1 MSGGITELFKQRVS
15 EVAVANVLALIS
27 ATPNRREKPL
37 AGDLDGKSSGSW
49 KGQYDFWFDGG
60 ACEII
65 TGSSRYV
72 FRDGTVAEVAYCPIL
87 SVEVRFPDGRRV
99 TVRQESG

>member
-37 AGDLDGKSSGSW
+37 AGDLDGKSSGS
-49 KGQYDFWFDGG
+49 
-60 ACEII
+60 
-65 TGSSRYV
+65 
-72 FRDGTVAEVAYCPIL
+72 
-87 SVEVRFPDGRRV
+87 
-99 TVRQESG
+99 